1 MDPSQA
7 PRELGRLRALL
18 GEPRPAHSVP
28 LSLHFDRRGRRLR
41 LCRLGARDLDRLAQM
56 YRDFDPEQGSLG
68 VPPRGESRLRAW
80 VEQLFAQN
88 VQLIAKEGRRVAAH
102 AAWIRDDAG
111 GAEVLVFVHPDY
123 QGAGLGKKMLA
134 AVITMARFMGVD
146 RLWSEVENHNVP
158 VIRMNRDLG
167 FETRDWHGGTREM
180 ELRPDE

>member
-1 MDPSQA
+1 MEPPQE
-7 PRELGRLRALL
+7 PRLRAVL
-18 GEPRPAHSVP
+18 EASRPDHSVP

-41 LCRLGARDLDRLAQM
+41 LCRLGARDLDALAEM
-56 YRDFDPEQGSLG
+56 YRDFTPDQGSLG
-68 VPPRGESRLRAW
+68 VPPRGEERLRAW

-88 VQLIAKEGRRVAAH
+88 VQLIAKEKQRVAAH
-102 AAWIRDDAG
+102 AAWIRDGAG

-134 AVITMARFMGVD
+134 AVITMARFAGIE

-180 ELRPDE
+180 ELRPEDS